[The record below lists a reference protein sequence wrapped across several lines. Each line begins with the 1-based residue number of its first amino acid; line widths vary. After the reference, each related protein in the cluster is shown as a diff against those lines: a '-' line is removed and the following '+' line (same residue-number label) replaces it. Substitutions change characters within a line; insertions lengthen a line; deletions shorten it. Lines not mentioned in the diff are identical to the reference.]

1 MNSRFRW
8 QRWQSPRFML
18 KTTDFVQY
26 HVLKRYLIIVV
37 NDKLTDCGSLT
48 VLHFIFNVG
57 S

>member
-1 MNSRFRW
+1 MAEMAEPSFHVKNHRFR
-8 QRWQSPRFML
+8 
-18 KTTDFVQY
+18 TD

-37 NDKLTDCGSLT
+37 NDKLIDCSSLT